1 MENKQEQDK
10 DQELLSTQINLA
22 DRELHSKPTTK
33 KNIKNIANQIKSIPD
48 NEVFRF
54 FLETYIK
61 NLSNLEK
68 NNKIMQVFL
77 IFLIV

>member
-1 MENKQEQDK
+1 METVQ
-10 DQELLSTQINLA
+10 DQELLSTPINLA
-22 DRELHSKPTTK
+22 DRELHSNPTTK

-68 NNKIMQVFL
+68 QKQQPPKI
-77 IFLIV
+77 